1 MKKLLLS
8 ISLLLILLG
17 CNGNSNSNPKV
28 TLPTNDKI
36 SKIIEDTI
44 GAGDL
49 AYPHIEVI
57 PTQALL
63 DAEIADLEE
72 VADSLDSR
80 AYEDKKL
87 IRSWAKKLKEL
98 NIDFTKRSF
107 FIYTFLE
114 PSMCEHTEKYQ
125 EKNGKEIDVLFIVG
139 DDAICLDS
147 QAIYYLGYSVSKDI
161 DVVNLKLFANETIV
175 VNMR

>member
-1 MKKLLLS
+1 MKKILLS
-8 ISLLLILLG
+8 ISLLLILIG
-17 CNGNSNSNPKV
+17 CNGNSDNNPKV
-28 TLPTNDKI
+28 TIPTNPKI

-63 DAEIADLEE
+63 DAEVADLEE
-72 VADSLDSR
+72 VANGLDSR

-87 IRSWAKKLKEL
+87 IRSWAKKLKDS
-98 NIDFTKRSF
+98 NIDFTKRSLLL
-107 FIYTFLE
+107 YTFLE
-114 PSMCEHTEKYQ
+114 HSMCEHTEKYQ
-125 EKNGKEIDVLFIVG
+125 LKSEKEIDVLFVVG
-139 DDAICLDS
+139 EDARCLDS

-161 DVVNLKLFANETIV
+161 EVVNLKLFANETIV
-175 VNMR
+175 VKMR